1 MLGNMIGINYTQIFE
16 QVMKDK
22 NVRSALADFIV
33 YCFDECIELED
44 VMVEKFKNNKNL
56 EKIID
61 DRILALANANE
72 TKNKFTRQL
81 REGVQ

>member
-16 QVMKDK
+16 QIMKDK
-22 NVRSALADFIV
+22 NVRSALADFII
-33 YCFDECIELED
+33 YCFDDCVELEEA
-44 VMVEKFKNNKNL
+44 MVEKFKENKTL

-81 REGVQ
+81 REGV

>member
-22 NVRSALADFIV
+22 NVRSALADFII
-33 YCFDECIELED
+33 YCFDDCVELEEA
-44 VMVEKFKNNKNL
+44 MVEKFKENKTL

-81 REGVQ
+81 REGV

>member
-22 NVRSALADFIV
+22 NVRSALADFII
-33 YCFDECIELED
+33 YCFDDWVELEEA
-44 VMVEKFKNNKNL
+44 MVEKFKENKTL

-81 REGVQ
+81 REGV